1 MSEFDDYMREKAE
14 AAALVKRKKETAD
27 FESQYLNKIGE
38 QKAEAD
44 QRARMNAIRD
54 EVAHRAVL
62 EAMKLEEEIT
72 TWIEEQERP
81 YLEKM
86 LKDDNT
92 LWHVGNNKPN
102 KDIATHI
109 SEYLEFLDRCDEEK
123 QAQDQLRKEHGLWG
137 IFG

>member
-14 AAALVKRKKETAD
+14 AKAMVKRKKETAD

-62 EAMKLEEEIT
+62 EAMKIEEEIVN
-72 TWIEEQERP
+72 WIEAQSRTHLEQLLRQ
-81 YLEKM
+81 
-86 LKDDNT
+86 DNAT
-92 LWHVGNNKPN
+92 WYVGPGKPN

-123 QAQDQLRKEHGLWG
+123 QAQENQRATNPTWG

>member
-1 MSEFDDYMREKAE
+1 MSEFDDYMRDKAE
-14 AAALVKRKKETAD
+14 AKAMAQRKKETAD

-54 EVAHRAVL
+54 EVAHKAVL
-62 EAMKLEEEIT
+62 EAMKLEEEIVN
-72 TWIEEQERP
+72 WIEEQERP

-86 LKDDNT
+86 LKDKNT
-92 LWHVGNNKPN
+92 LWHVGNNRPN

-123 QAQDQLRKEHGLWG
+123 QAQENQRATNPTWG

>member
-1 MSEFDDYMREKAE
+1 MSEFDDYMRGKAE
-14 AAALVKRKKETAD
+14 AAALVKRKKEMAE
-27 FESQYLNKIGE
+27 FEHQYLNKIGD

-54 EVAHRAVL
+54 EAAHKAVL
-62 EAMKLEEEIT
+62 EAMKIEEEIVN
-72 TWIEEQERP
+72 WIEAQTRP
-81 YLEKM
+81 HLENL
-86 LKDDNT
+86 LKQDNAT
-92 LWHVGNNKPN
+92 WYVGPGKPN

-123 QAQDQLRKEHGLWG
+123 QAQENQRATNPTWG